1 MATSPL
7 ASTII
12 GPLSVREA
20 REPFVPPESPGG
32 GRSRPASTMSA
43 IKKAVGKRLH
53 RSSITEVRPEG
64 HGASAANVTSELEEA
79 MPQHLVSTLQAAG
92 SDQSG
97 LTGLTGLITDII
109 ATLGPIGVGRW
120 WR

>member
-1 MATSPL
+1 
-7 ASTII
+7 
-12 GPLSVREA
+12 
-20 REPFVPPESPGG
+20 
-32 GRSRPASTMSA
+32 MSA
-43 IKKAVGKRLH
+43 IKKAIGKRLH